1 MAGYIIVEIDV
12 TDPDLYETYRQM
24 AGATVLSHGGKYLV
38 RGGAVETLEGD
49 WQPKR
54 IVVLEFE
61 SVAQARAW
69 WDCEE
74 YREPKKLR
82 QKSAVTKMILLE
94 GV

>member
-12 TDPDLYETYRQM
+12 TDPELYETYRQM
-24 AGATVLSHGGKYLV
+24 AGSTVRSRGGKYLV
-38 RGGAVETLEGD
+38 RGGAVETLEGE

-54 IVVLEFE
+54 MVVLEFE
-61 SVAQARAW
+61 SVAAARAW
-69 WDCEE
+69 WECEE

-82 QKSAVTKMILLE
+82 QQSASTRMILLE

>member
-12 TDPDLYETYRQM
+12 TDPAVYEEYRHA
-24 AGATVLSHGGKYLV
+24 AGATVLAHGGKYLV
-38 RGGAVETLEGD
+38 RGGAAETLEGD
-49 WQPKR
+49 WRPKR

-61 SVAQARAW
+61 SVERARAW
-69 WDCEE
+69 WSCEE

-82 QKSAVTKMILLE
+82 QKSAVTKMILVE

>member
-12 TDPDLYETYRQM
+12 TDPAVYEAYRQA
-24 AGATVLSHGGKYLV
+24 AGATVLAHGGKYLV
-38 RGGAVETLEGD
+38 RGGAAETLEGD
-49 WQPKR
+49 WRPKR

-61 SVAQARAW
+61 SVERARAW
-69 WDCEE
+69 WSCEE

-82 QKSAVTKMILLE
+82 QKSAVTKMILVE

>member
-1 MAGYIIVEIDV
+1 MAGYIIVEIDI
-12 TDPDLYETYRQM
+12 TDPATYERYRQM
-24 AGATVLSHGGKYLV
+24 AGETVRSHGGKYLV
-38 RGGAVETLEGD
+38 RGGAAETLEGD

-54 IVVLEFE
+54 IVILEFE
-61 SVAQARAW
+61 SVERAREW

-82 QKSAVTKMILLE
+82 QQSAVTKMILVA

>member
-12 TDPDLYETYRQM
+12 TDPEVYETYRQM
-24 AGATVLSHGGKYLV
+24 AGSTVRAQGGKYLV
-38 RGGAVETLEGD
+38 RGGPVETLEGD
-49 WQPKR
+49 WRPKR

-61 SVAQARAW
+61 SVERARAW
-69 WDCEE
+69 WECEE

-82 QKSAVTKMILLE
+82 QKSAITKMILVE